1 MNREDKKPS
10 SFSWSQSS
18 KLLVTA
24 IIIIQLI
31 LIIVGFLVRPTL
43 GLVMLILAGV
53 GYIIMLQ
60 LKKKYL
66 AEIEDYVQHLS
77 ARVKKGEEESLIKMP
92 IGIILYDEDNDNQ
105 IEWLNPYMMAQ
116 ISEKNIVGKNLDKQ
130 APVLVE
136 KLQKNKEKNNFHIHY
151 NDKTFQVIREK
162 DQQILYFLD
171 ITQRYN
177 IEQKYLNSRP
187 VIGFLLLDNY
197 DELTRSM
204 DDREILKFDTMLTT
218 YFSNWFKQRN
228 IYYKKIDDDR
238 YLLVTNRE
246 ELANMEEDKFNI
258 IDSIRERTS
267 KRSAPLTISLGL
279 AYSDKNDYHEM
290 AESAE
295 SNVELA
301 LARGGDQAIINKV
314 GEDPQFYGGKSDP
327 MVKRTRVR
335 ARMVTQALESL
346 INQSDTVLVMGHKQS
361 DLDSVGSSLGVRRI
375 AELNQK
381 EAFIVIDQD
390 ELNNDVRYVIN
401 ESLKNEQIG
410 PYILSPKEAIKK
422 ANQNSLVIMVDHHR
436 TSLSLAPELI
446 DISSRVVII
455 DHHRRGNE
463 FPQDPTLV
471 YIEPYASSASE
482 LVTEMFEY
490 ASSEGLPINALE
502 ATALLGG
509 IVVDSNNFSLRTG
522 SRTFN
527 AASFLQSVG
536 ADNKIIRDILS
547 EKPEVF
553 IERSHL
559 IEKME
564 EVIEGVYVTCG
575 SEEKEYN
582 PIIAAQTAD
591 TMLTLTGVEASF
603 VITQRP
609 DKQIGISAR
618 SSGRINVQVIMEK
631 MGGGGHL
638 SNAATQLKDV
648 SIEEAKEQLIETIH
662 DLLDQ

>member
-1 MNREDKKPS
+1 MNREDKKSS

-18 KLLVTA
+18 RLLVTI

-31 LIIVGFLVRPTL
+31 LIITGLLIRPTL
-43 GLVMLILAGV
+43 GLVMLTLGGV
-53 GYIIMLQ
+53 SYIIILQ
-60 LKKKYL
+60 LKKEYL

-77 ARVKKGEEESLIKMP
+77 TRVKKGEEESLIKMP
-92 IGIILYDEDNDNQ
+92 IGIILYDEENDDQ
-105 IEWLNPYMMAQ
+105 IEWLNPFMMAQ

-136 KLQKNKEKNNFHIHY
+136 KLQKNKDKNNFHIHY

-197 DELTRSM
+197 DELTRLM
-204 DDREILKFDTMLTT
+204 DDREVLKFDTMLTT

-246 ELANMEEDKFNI
+246 ELANMEEDKFSI
-258 IDSIRERTS
+258 IDNIRERTS
-267 KRSAPLTISLGL
+267 KRGSPLTISLGL
-279 AYSDKNDYHEM
+279 SYSDNNDYHEM
-290 AESAE
+290 AEAAE

-301 LARGGDQAIINKV
+301 LARGGDQAIVNKV

-346 INQSDTVLVMGHKQS
+346 INQSDTVFVMGHKQS

-390 ELNNDVRYVIN
+390 ELNNDVRYIIN

-410 PYILSPKEAIKK
+410 PYIISPKEAVRK
-422 ANQNSLVIMVDHHR
+422 ANENSLVIMVDHHR

-446 DISSRVVII
+446 GISKRLVII

-463 FPQDPTLV
+463 FPEDPTLV

-490 ASSEGLPINALE
+490 ASNEGVPINALE

-547 EKPEVF
+547 EKPEIY
-553 IERSHL
+553 IERSRL

-564 EVIEGVYVTCG
+564 EVIEGIYVASG
-575 SEEKEYN
+575 NEEKVYN

-603 VITQRP
+603 VITKRP
-609 DKQIGISAR
+609 DKLVGISAR

-648 SIEEAKEQLIETIH
+648 SIEEAKEQLVETIYEI
-662 DLLDQ
+662 LGE

>member
-1 MNREDKKPS
+1 MNREDKKSS

-24 IIIIQLI
+24 IIIIQFI
-31 LIIVGFLVRPTL
+31 LIIIGFLVRPTL

-136 KLQKNKEKNNFHIHY
+136 KLRKNKEKNNFHIHY

-246 ELANMEEDKFNI
+246 ELDNMEKDKFNI

-267 KRSAPLTISLGL
+267 KRGAPLTISLGL
-279 AYSDKNDYHEM
+279 AYSDNNDYHEM

-314 GEDPQFYGGKSDP
+314 GEEPQFYGGKSDP

-346 INQSDTVLVMGHKQS
+346 INQSDSVFVMGHKQS

-390 ELNNDVRYVIN
+390 QLNNDVRYVIN
-401 ESLKNEQIG
+401 ESLKNDQIG
-410 PYILSPKEAIKK
+410 PYIVSPKEAIKK
-422 ANQNSLVIMVDHHR
+422 ANENSLVIMVDHHR

-446 DISSRVVII
+446 DISSRLVII

-463 FPQDPTLV
+463 FPEDPTLV

-547 EKPEVF
+547 EKPEVY

-559 IEKME
+559 IEEME
-564 EVIEGVYVTCG
+564 EVIKGVYVTCG
-575 SEEKEYN
+575 DEEKEYN

-609 DKQIGISAR
+609 DKLIGISAR

-638 SNAATQLKDV
+638 SNAATQLKGV

-662 DLLDQ
+662 DLLGQ

>member
-1 MNREDKKPS
+1 MNREDKKSS

-24 IIIIQLI
+24 IIIIQFI
-31 LIIVGFLVRPTL
+31 LIIIGFLVRPTL

-136 KLQKNKEKNNFHIHY
+136 KLRKNKEKNNFHIHY

-246 ELANMEEDKFNI
+246 ELDNMEEDKFNI

-267 KRSAPLTISLGL
+267 KRGAPLTISLGL
-279 AYSDKNDYHEM
+279 AYSDNNDYHEM

-314 GEDPQFYGGKSDP
+314 GEEPQFYGGKSDP

-346 INQSDTVLVMGHKQS
+346 INQSDSVFVMGHKQS

-390 ELNNDVRYVIN
+390 QLNNDVRYVIN
-401 ESLKNEQIG
+401 ESLKNDQIG
-410 PYILSPKEAIKK
+410 PYIVSPKEAIKK
-422 ANQNSLVIMVDHHR
+422 ANENSLVIMVDHHR

-446 DISSRVVII
+446 DISSRLVII

-463 FPQDPTLV
+463 FPEDPTLV

-547 EKPEVF
+547 EKPEVY

-559 IEKME
+559 IEEME
-564 EVIEGVYVTCG
+564 EVIKGVYVTCG
-575 SEEKEYN
+575 DEEKEYN

-609 DKQIGISAR
+609 DKLIGISAR

-638 SNAATQLKDV
+638 SNAATQLKGV

-662 DLLDQ
+662 DLLGQ